1 LVFHKDQEIRE
12 MTEKI
17 LTKITE
23 LIFSWLEPST
33 ISMFLEDEI
42 VRLQE
47 VLEQLV
53 LWAHEMMPNEA

>member
-1 LVFHKDQEIRE
+1 